1 MEHPLTLAITPVYA
15 AVLALFFLHLSV
27 RVANMRRMKRISIG
41 YGDDAELERAAR
53 VQGNCGEYVP
63 IAILLFAFAEMMGAG
78 GLLIHGLNLAFLIGR
93 LSHYHGTKSADTP
106 MKFRVTGMMLTFA
119 AIAGGAVTILVLGA
133 Q

>member
-1 MEHPLTLAITPVYA
+1 MSKIPLTPLAAFEA
-15 AVLALFFLHLSV
+15 ALLTWAAELARPAHLSQLPD
-27 RVANMRRMKRISIG
+27 RTT
-41 YGDDAELERAAR
+41 AEAWLEENDEAALRAAL
-53 VQGNCGEYVP
+53 P
-63 IAILLFAFAEMMGAG
+63 TILDGPQCVC
-78 GLLIHGLNLAFLIGR
+78 LLANLAFLIGR